1 MKITVVCGNGLGTS
15 LMMEMS
21 IKNILKDLQVSA
33 EIDHVDLGSA
43 KGTASDIFVG
53 TKDIAEQ
60 LVAQQVAGEIVAL
73 ENMIDKVAMK
83 EHLSV
88 ALRNLGAL

>member
-21 IKNILKDLQVSA
+21 IKNILKDLQVNA
-33 EIDHVDLGSA
+33 DVDHVDLGSA

-53 TKDIAEQ
+53 TSDIAEQ
-60 LVAQQVAGEIVAL
+60 LVAQQVDGEIVAL

-83 EHLSV
+83 ERLTI
-88 ALRNLGAL
+88 ALQKLGAM

>member
-21 IKNILKDLQVSA
+21 IKSILKELSVNA
-33 EIDHVDLGSA
+33 LVDHVDLGSA
-43 KGTASDIFVG
+43 KGTPSDIYVG

-60 LVAQQVAGEIVAL
+60 LVAQSVSGKIIAL
-73 ENMIDKVAMK
+73 ENMIDKRAMN
-83 EHLSV
+83 ERLS
-88 ALRNLGAL
+88 ATLTELGVL

>member
-21 IKNILKDLQVSA
+21 IKTIVKELGVNA
-33 EIDHVDLGSA
+33 EVDHVDLGSA

-53 TKDIAEQ
+53 TSDIAEQ
-60 LVAQQVAGEIVAL
+60 LVAQQVGGKIVSL
-73 ENMIDKVAMK
+73 KNMVDKVAMK
-83 EHLSV
+83 ERISA
-88 ALRNLGAL
+88 ALTELGAL

>member
-21 IKNILKDLQVSA
+21 IKNILNDLQVNA
-33 EIDHVDLGSA
+33 DVDHVDLGSA
-43 KGTASDIFVG
+43 KGTVSDIFVG
-53 TKDIAEQ
+53 TSDIAEQ
-60 LVAQQVAGEIVAL
+60 LVAQQVGGEIVAL

-83 EHLSV
+83 ERLTI
-88 ALRNLGAL
+88 ALQKLGAM

>member
-21 IKNILKDLQVSA
+21 IKTILKDLQVA
-33 EIDHVDLGSA
+33 ADVDHIDLGSA
-43 KGTASDIFVG
+43 KGTVSDIFVG
-53 TKDIAEQ
+53 TTDIAEQ
-60 LVAQQVAGEIVAL
+60 LVAQQVGGEIVAL

-83 EHLSV
+83 ERLSV
-88 ALRNLGAL
+88 ALQKLGAM

>member
-21 IKNILKDLQVSA
+21 IKTIIRDLGVSA
-33 EIDHVDLGSA
+33 EVDHVDLGSA
-43 KGTASDIFVG
+43 KGTQSDIFVG

-60 LVAQQVAGEIVAL
+60 LIAQSVNGKIVSL
-73 ENMIDKVAMK
+73 DNMIDKNAMK
-83 EHLSV
+83 ERLSI
-88 ALRNLGAL
+88 ALTELGAL

>member
-21 IKNILKDLQVSA
+21 IKTILKDLQVA
-33 EIDHVDLGSA
+33 ADVDHVDLGSA
-43 KGTASDIFVG
+43 KGTVSDIFVG
-53 TKDIAEQ
+53 TTDIAEQ
-60 LVAQQVAGEIVAL
+60 LVAQQVGGEIVAL

-83 EHLSV
+83 ERLSV
-88 ALRNLGAL
+88 TLQKLGAM

>member
-21 IKNILKDLQVSA
+21 IKTILKDLQVNA
-33 EIDHVDLGSA
+33 DVDHVDLGSA
-43 KGTASDIFVG
+43 KGTPSDIFVG

-83 EHLSV
+83 ERLSI
-88 ALRNLGAL
+88 ALRKLGAL

>member
-21 IKNILKDLQVSA
+21 IKTILKDLQVNA
-33 EIDHVDLGSA
+33 DVDHVDLGSA

-60 LVAQQVAGEIVAL
+60 LVAQQVDGEIVAL

-83 EHLSV
+83 ERLSV
-88 ALRNLGAL
+88 ALNKLGAM

>member
-1 MKITVVCGNGLGTS
+1 MQITVVCGNGLGTS

-21 IKNILKDLQVSA
+21 IKNILKELGVNA
-33 EIDHVDLGSA
+33 TVDHVDLGSA

-60 LVAQQVAGEIVAL
+60 LVAQSVGGKIVSL
-73 ENMIDKVAMK
+73 DNMIDKKAMK
-83 EHLSV
+83 ERLSV
-88 ALRNLGAL
+88 ALTELGAL

>member
-33 EIDHVDLGSA
+33 EVDHVDLGSA

-60 LVAQQVAGEIVAL
+60 LVAQQIAGEIVAL

>member
-21 IKNILKDLQVSA
+21 IKTILKDLQVNA
-33 EIDHVDLGSA
+33 DVDHVDLGSA
-43 KGTASDIFVG
+43 KGTPSDIFVG

-83 EHLSV
+83 ERLSV
-88 ALRNLGAL
+88 ALHKLGAL

>member
-21 IKNILKDLQVSA
+21 IKSILKDLSVSA
-33 EIDHVDLGSA
+33 DVDHVDLGSA
-43 KGTASDIFVG
+43 KGTPSDIYVG

-60 LVAQQVAGEIVAL
+60 SVAGKIVAL
-73 ENMIDKVAMK
+73 ENMIDKKAMR
-83 EHLSV
+83 ERLSV
-88 ALRNLGAL
+88 ALTELGAL

>member
-21 IKNILKDLQVSA
+21 IKSIVKDLGVNA
-33 EIDHVDLGSA
+33 EVDHVDLGSA

-53 TKDIAEQ
+53 TSDIAEQ
-60 LVAQQVAGEIVAL
+60 LVAQQVGGKIVSL
-73 ENMIDKVAMK
+73 KNMVDKAAMK
-83 EHLSV
+83 ERISE
-88 ALRNLGAL
+88 ALTELGAL

>member
-21 IKNILKDLQVSA
+21 IKNIVKDLGVAA
-33 EIDHVDLGSA
+33 EVDHVDLGSA

-53 TKDIAEQ
+53 TSDIAEQ
-60 LVAQQVAGEIVAL
+60 LIAQQVGGKIVSL
-73 ENMIDKVAMK
+73 QNMVDKAAMK
-83 EHLSV
+83 ERISAALSE
-88 ALRNLGAL
+88 LGAL